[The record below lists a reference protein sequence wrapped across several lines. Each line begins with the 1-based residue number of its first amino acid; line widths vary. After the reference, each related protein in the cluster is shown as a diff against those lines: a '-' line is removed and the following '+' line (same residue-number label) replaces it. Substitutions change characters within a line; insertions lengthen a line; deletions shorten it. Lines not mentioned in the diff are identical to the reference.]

1 QPRAR
6 PRSDAARSGRPPRA
20 PRRRQSPRVSG
31 ALGPR
36 ARLRVSGRPA
46 GGPGP
51 VRLWRRDGT
60 APAPASPGR
69 ARSQKA
75 TRAGKSLQLET
86 RFGACVVLPS
96 VAARETNTLFLLAA
110 RSEPAFALPRR
121 WASAGRRQ
129 GQRMKEGM
137 SNNSTTSISQAR
149 KAVEQLKMEAC
160 MDRVKVS
167 QAAADLLAY
176 CEAHVRE
183 DPLII
188 PVPAS
193 ENPFRE
199 KKFFCTIL

>member
-1 QPRAR
+1 MDQRALLFRPGEGLFPRL
-6 PRSDAARSGRPPRA
+6 SGWTEKLPEAGAGAVLRTLR
-20 PRRRQSPRVSG
+20 G
-31 ALGPR
+31 AL
-36 ARLRVSGRPA
+36 
-46 GGPGP
+46 PGP
-51 VRLWRRDGT
+51 LEKQV
-60 APAPASPGR
+60 
-69 ARSQKA
+69 SQP
-75 TRAGKSLQLET
+75 LN
-86 RFGACVVLPS
+86 FGCFRGS
-96 VAARETNTLFLLAA
+96 
-110 RSEPAFALPRR
+110 
-121 WASAGRRQ
+121 
-129 GQRMKEGM
+129 RMKEGM
-137 SNNSTTSISQAR
+137 SNNSTASISQAR

>member
-1 QPRAR
+1 MGEPQSRSRASASPLTTVSLCCHLPR
-6 PRSDAARSGRPPRA
+6 
-20 PRRRQSPRVSG
+20 
-31 ALGPR
+31 
-36 ARLRVSGRPA
+36 
-46 GGPGP
+46 P
-51 VRLWRRDGT
+51 VT
-60 APAPASPGR
+60 APLSR
-69 ARSQKA
+69 
-75 TRAGKSLQLET
+75 
-86 RFGACVVLPS
+86 
-96 VAARETNTLFLLAA
+96 
-110 RSEPAFALPRR
+110 
-121 WASAGRRQ
+121 